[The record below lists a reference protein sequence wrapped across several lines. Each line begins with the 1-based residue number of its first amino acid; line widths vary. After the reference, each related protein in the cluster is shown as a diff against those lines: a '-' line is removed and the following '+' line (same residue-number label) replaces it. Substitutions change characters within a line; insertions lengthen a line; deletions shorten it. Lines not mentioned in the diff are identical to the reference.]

1 MKHGGPSEWELTL
14 RTPTSVEDFFSWGEP
29 VLSPAGGTIVSVVN
43 DLPDNPLG
51 TRDTEQSG
59 RILL

>member
-1 MKHGGPSEWELTL
+1 L